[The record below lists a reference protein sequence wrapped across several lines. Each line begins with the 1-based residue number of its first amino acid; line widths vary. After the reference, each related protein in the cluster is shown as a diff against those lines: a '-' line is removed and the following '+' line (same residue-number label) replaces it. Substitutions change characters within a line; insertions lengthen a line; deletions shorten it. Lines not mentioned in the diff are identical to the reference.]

1 MTKTAAPKTVV
12 KPARLTNDMR
22 LSFVAAVM
30 ADVPKVDYE
39 QRIRDAVNKAHNAA
53 LPGAVKKMLNDPEHS
68 DYVKIGRV
76 TLNDRLA
83 GLPSGNYLSFS
94 LPAPSDEW
102 LKKLAVSVVEPIAK
116 DWVEQEGRLYGLRQ
130 KLRTVADSCSTTTK
144 LAEAFPEFARYL
156 PQTDAEGTRNLPA
169 LANVVADFV
178 KAGWPKGKRAAA

>member
-1 MTKTAAPKTVV
+1 MGKTAASKTVV

-30 ADVPKVDYE
+30 ADVPKIDYE
-39 QRIRDAVNKAHNAA
+39 ERIRDAVNKAHNAA

-68 DYVKIGRV
+68 GYVRIGHA
-76 TLNDRLA
+76 TLNGHD
-83 GLPSGNYLSFS
+83 GLPSGHYLSFN

-102 LKKLAVSVVEPIAK
+102 LDKLAVSVAEPITK
-116 DWVEQEGRLYGLRQ
+116 EWCEQEFRLSGLRK

-156 PQTDAEGTRNLPA
+156 PQTDAEATRNLPA

-178 KAGWPKGKRAAA
+178 KAGWPKGAKHG